1 MEGSAPPCEKA
12 VPSDESIHSMLD
24 RRTVLADIIPD
35 PRHEPALHSVFP
47 AVGFMK
53 YSGRNAFSRITTVV
67 ARAVELSL

>member
-1 MEGSAPPCEKA
+1 
-12 VPSDESIHSMLD
+12 MLD

-67 ARAVELSL
+67 ARAVELTL